1 MKYYNIKNTEEVVS
15 FKEATLKGQA
25 SDGGLYFP
33 SSIPKWEKKFLR
45 ALPTL
50 SKSAIGFHIMKPYVG
65 DDIPDDV
72 LLRIME
78 DILNFDFP
86 LQPVDENSYSLEL
99 FHGPTLAFKDLG
111 ARFISRVLQYF
122 REQDNATKKM
132 LVLVATS
139 GDTGGAVADAF
150 AEIESAEVVILYPSG
165 KVSPVQEKQL
175 TTHGGNIHAFEI
187 LGDFDDCQ
195 RLVKKAF
202 LDEDL
207 QNEFRL
213 TSSNSINI
221 SRWLPQQIYYAIA
234 LAEWKEAASPVVAVP
249 SGNFGNLCAGL
260 LAKASGLTIDHFV
273 AACNSNAV
281 FCRYLESGNYIPHAA
296 IQTISNA
303 MDVGNPSNVVR
314 IIELFKNDYHALRK
328 EISGFEI
335 NDQQTKATIA
345 EVFYQYQ
352 YTLDPHSAV
361 AFTALKK
368 YLQFHPLKKGIILST
383 AHPIKFPETVAAATG
398 QAISIPFSIKKI
410 MEKEKKSTTLSTDYE
425 LIKQKILQLPA

>member
-33 SSIPKWEKKFLR
+33 SSIPKWENEFIS

-65 DDIPDDV
+65 NDIPDDV

-78 DILNFDFP
+78 DVLNFDFP
-86 LQPVDENSYSLEL
+86 LQPVDENSFSLEL

-122 REQDNATKKM
+122 REEDKSTKKM

-202 LDEDL
+202 LDQDL
-207 QNEFRL
+207 KNEFRL

-221 SRWLPQQIYYAIA
+221 SRWLPQQIYYALA
-234 LAEWKEAASPVVAVP
+234 LAEWKETASPVVAVP

-260 LAKASGLTIDHFV
+260 LAKASGLPVDHFV

-281 FCRYLESGNYIPHAA
+281 FCRFLETGNYLPHAA
-296 IQTISNA
+296 IPTISNA

-314 IIELFKNDYHALRK
+314 IIELFKNDYQALKK

-335 NDQQTKATIA
+335 NDHQTEATIT
-345 EVFYQYQ
+345 EVFYQYH

-361 AFTALKK
+361 AYRALKN
-368 YLQFHPLKKGIILST
+368 YLSFHPSKKGFILST
-383 AHPIKFPETVAAATG
+383 AHPIKFPETVASATG
-398 QAISIPFSIKKI
+398 QAINIPFSIKNI
-410 MEKEKKSTTLSTDYE
+410 MKKEKKSTTLSTDYE
-425 LIKQKILQLPA
+425 SIKQKILQLCA

>member
-1 MKYYNIKNTEEVVS
+1 MKYYNIKNTKEVVS
-15 FKEATLKGQA
+15 FKEATLKSQA

-33 SSIPKWEKKFLR
+33 SSIPKWEKDFLR

-72 LLRIME
+72 LLRIIE
-78 DILNFDFP
+78 DVLNFDFP
-86 LQPVDENSYSLEL
+86 LQPIDENSFSLEL

-195 RLVKKAF
+195 RLAKKAF
-202 LDEDL
+202 LDQDL
-207 QNEFRL
+207 QRVFQL

-221 SRWLPQQIYYAIA
+221 SRWLPQQIYYALA
-234 LAEWKEAASPVVAVP
+234 LAEWKADSLPVVAVP

-260 LAKASGLTIDHFV
+260 LAKASGLPIDHFV

-296 IQTISNA
+296 IPTISNA

-314 IIELFKNDYHALRK
+314 IIELFKNDYHALK
-328 EISGFEI
+328 NDISGFEI
-335 NDQQTKATIA
+335 NDQETKNTIA
-345 EVFYQYQ
+345 VVFSQYQ

-361 AFTALKK
+361 AYSALKK
-368 YLQFHPLKKGIILST
+368 YLRFHPSKKGIILST
-383 AHPIKFPETVAAATG
+383 AHPIKFPDTVESATG
-398 QAISIPFSIKKI
+398 QRIIIPESLKKI
-410 MEKEKKSTTLSTDYE
+410 MKKKKLSTLLNADYE
-425 LIKQKILQLPA
+425 LIKEKILEICA